1 MPTECGC
8 YLARLDQLRPWHYEL
23 LSATEEQ
30 RAARYRF
37 AADRDR
43 FVLAT
48 ALLRLV
54 VAERTGAEAL
64 AVRLDR
70 SCDRCGE
77 PHGRPKLPGTDLH
90 TSISHSGDVV
100 GVALTASG
108 PVGIDVEAVRDR
120 DYAALVPRV
129 CRPEERPHV
138 TSAADFYAYWTRK
151 EAVLKATGDGLRR
164 SMDTVAVTP
173 PGTGPALLALGD
185 AEPPACQMADVPAGP
200 GYAASVAVLADHPV
214 TFSEVASGPLLA
226 AG

>member
-1 MPTECGC
+1 MECST
-8 YLARLDQLRPWHYEL
+8 YLARLDELRPWHHEL

-30 RAARYRF
+30 RAGRYRF

-48 ALLRLV
+48 ALLRLA
-54 VAERTGAEAL
+54 VAERTGTEAA

-77 PHGRPKLPGTDLH
+77 PHGRPQLPGTALH

-100 GVALTASG
+100 AVALTDTG
-108 PVGIDVEAVRDR
+108 PVGIDVEAMRDR
-120 DYAALVPRV
+120 DYEALVPRV
-129 CRPEERPHV
+129 CRPEERPHI

-164 SMDTVAVTP
+164 PMDTVAVTP
-173 PGTGPALLALGD
+173 PGTDPALLALGGT
-185 AEPPACQMADVPAGP
+185 EPPGCQMADVPAGP

-214 TFSEVASGPLLA
+214 TFSEAASGALLR